1 MIRGM
6 FELHSGFVLELI
18 PDDLS
23 VNVHLFL
30 FCSYCLGGDNA
41 EERMGRREAKVSGH
55 ATY

>member
-1 MIRGM
+1 MIRGV

-18 PDDLS
+18 PDDPS

>member
-6 FELHSGFVLELI
+6 FEPHSGFVLELI
-18 PDDLS
+18 PDDPS

-30 FCSYCLGGDNA
+30 FCSYCLGGDNV
-41 EERMGRREAKVSGH
+41 EERLGHWEAKISGH